1 MMRTIDL
8 NCDMGEIAALIED
21 GTQDRLMEHV
31 TSVNVACGGHAGD
44 DETMA
49 ATIAAARRR
58 GLAVGAHP
66 GYPDPAHFG
75 RRPLALAPDAVA
87 ASVEEQVTRLRVIAT
102 RLGVRLGHVK
112 PHGALYNQA
121 ADDPALALA
130 IARGVDRALAGAA
143 GAGIVLVG
151 LAGSRCL
158 TVWAREGYAVAPE
171 AFADR
176 RYEADGRLR
185 SRALP
190 GALLDA
196 PEEAADQ
203 ALALARDGMVTS
215 FEGRPVAVTA
225 TTLCIHGDTPG
236 AVAIAAAVA
245 RRLAAAGVA
254 VAGPPAS
261 IPRGPRF
268 SRRRAPAGA

>member
-1 MMRTIDL
+1 MTTLRTIDL

-21 GTQDRLMEHV
+21 GTQDALMEHV

-44 DETMA
+44 DDTMA
-49 ATIAAARRR
+49 ATVAAARWR

-66 GYPDPAHFG
+66 GYPDRAHFG
-75 RRPLALAPDAVA
+75 RRALALAPDAVA
-87 ASVEEQVTRLRVIAT
+87 ASVEEQVARLRDVAA

-121 ADDPALALA
+121 AGDPALALA
-130 IARGVDRALAGAA
+130 IARGVDRALVGAA
-143 GAGIVLVG
+143 SGIVLVG

-158 TVWAREGYAVAPE
+158 EVWAREGYAVAPE

-176 RYEADGRLR
+176 RYEADGTLR

-196 PEEAADQ
+196 PEDAAAQ
-203 ALALARDGMVTS
+203 ALALARDGAVTA
-215 FEGRPVAVTA
+215 FDGRRVAVAA

-236 AVAIAAAVA
+236 AVAIAVAVA
-245 RRLAAAGVA
+245 RRLAAAGVV
-254 VAGPPAS
+254 VAGPPAPA
-261 IPRGPRF
+261 PR
-268 SRRRAPAGA
+268 S

>member
-1 MMRTIDL
+1 MTTMRSIDL

-44 DETMA
+44 DATMA
-49 ATIAAARRR
+49 ATVAAARRR

-75 RRPLALAPDAVA
+75 RRALALAPDAVA
-87 ASVEEQVTRLRVIAT
+87 ASVEEQVARLRRITA

-130 IARGVDRALAGAA
+130 IARGVDRALAGAGEDA
-143 GAGIVLVG
+143 APGIVLVG

-158 TVWAREGYAVAPE
+158 EVWGREGYAVAPE

-190 GALLDA
+190 GALLDT
-196 PEEAADQ
+196 PEAAADQ
-203 ALALARDGMVTS
+203 ALAIARDGTVTA
-215 FEGRPVAVTA
+215 FDGRRVAVA
-225 TTLCIHGDTPG
+225 AGTLCIHGDTPG
-236 AVAIAAAVA
+236 AVAFASAVA
-245 RRLAAAGVA
+245 RRLAAAGFI
-254 VAGPPAS
+254 VAGPPA
-261 IPRGPRF
+261 P
-268 SRRRAPAGA
+268 APGA

>member
-1 MMRTIDL
+1 MTARRTIDL

-21 GTQDRLMEHV
+21 GTQDALMEHV

-44 DETMA
+44 DDTMA
-49 ATIAAARRR
+49 ATIGAARWR

-66 GYPDPAHFG
+66 GYPDRAHFG
-75 RRPLALAPDAVA
+75 RRALALSPDAVA
-87 ASVEEQVTRLRVIAT
+87 ASVEEQVARLHDVAA

-121 ADDPALALA
+121 AHDTALALA
-130 IARGVDRALAGAA
+130 IARGVDRALAGRAA
-143 GAGIVLVG
+143 PGIVLVG

-158 TVWAREGYAVAPE
+158 EIWEREGYAVAPE

-176 RYEADGRLR
+176 RYEADGTLR

-190 GALLDA
+190 GALLDD
-196 PEEAADQ
+196 PEDAAGQ
-203 ALALARDGMVTS
+203 ALALARDG
-215 FEGRPVAVTA
+215 AVTAFDGRRVRVAA

-245 RRLAAAGVA
+245 RRLVAAGVV
-254 VAGPPAS
+254 VAGPPAPA
-261 IPRGPRF
+261 PR
-268 SRRRAPAGA
+268 A

>member
-1 MMRTIDL
+1 MTTRRSIDL

-44 DETMA
+44 DDTMA
-49 ATIAAARRR
+49 ATIAAARRH
-58 GLAVGAHP
+58 GVAIGAHP

-75 RRPLALAPDAVA
+75 RRALTLSPDAVA
-87 ASVEEQVTRLRVIAT
+87 ASVEEQVA
-102 RLGVRLGHVK
+102 RLGAIAARLGARLSHVK

-121 ADDPALALA
+121 ADDAALALA
-130 IARGVDRALAGAA
+130 IAAGVDRALAGSGA
-143 GAGIVLVG
+143 GSGIVLVG

-158 TVWAREGYAVAPE
+158 EVWTREGYAIAPE

-176 RYEADGRLR
+176 RYEADRRLR

-190 GALLDA
+190 GALLDV
-196 PEEAADQ
+196 PEEAAAQ
-203 ALALARDGMVTS
+203 ALALARDGTVTAFDGS
-215 FEGRPVAVTA
+215 RVAVAA

-236 AVAIAAAVA
+236 TVAIASAVA
-245 RRLAAAGVA
+245 RRLAAAGIA
-254 VAGPPAS
+254 LAGPPA
-261 IPRGPRF
+261 PM
-268 SRRRAPAGA
+268 PAA

>member
-1 MMRTIDL
+1 MTTLRTIDL

-21 GTQDRLMEHV
+21 GTQDALMEHV

-44 DETMA
+44 DDTMA
-49 ATIAAARRR
+49 ATVAAARWR

-66 GYPDPAHFG
+66 GYPDRAHFG
-75 RRPLALAPDAVA
+75 RRALALSPDAVA
-87 ASVEEQVTRLRVIAT
+87 ASVEEQVARLRDVAA

-121 ADDPALALA
+121 AGDPALALA
-130 IARGVDRALAGAA
+130 IARGVDRALVGAA
-143 GAGIVLVG
+143 SGIVLVG

-158 TVWAREGYAVAPE
+158 EVWAREGYAVAPE

-176 RYEADGRLR
+176 RYEADGTLR

-196 PEEAADQ
+196 PEDAAAQ
-203 ALALARDGMVTS
+203 ALALARDGAVTALD
-215 FEGRPVAVTA
+215 GRRVAVAA

-236 AVAIAAAVA
+236 AVSIAVAVA
-245 RRLAAAGVA
+245 RRLAAAGVV
-254 VAGPPAS
+254 VAGPPAPA
-261 IPRGPRF
+261 PR
-268 SRRRAPAGA
+268 S

>member
-1 MMRTIDL
+1 MTTLRSIDL

-21 GTQDRLMEHV
+21 GTQDLLMEHV

-44 DETMA
+44 DDTMA

-75 RRPLALAPDAVA
+75 RRALTLSSDAVA
-87 ASVEEQVTRLRVIAT
+87 ASVEEQVARLREIAA

-130 IARGVDRALAGAA
+130 IAAGVDRALAGAGE
-143 GAGIVLVG
+143 GAASGVVLVG

-158 TVWAREGYAVAPE
+158 EVWRREGYAVAPE

-190 GALLDA
+190 GALLDT
-196 PEEAADQ
+196 PEDAAGQ
-203 ALALARDGMVTS
+203 ALALARDGMVTT
-215 FEGRPVAVTA
+215 FDGRRVAVAA
-225 TTLCIHGDTPG
+225 TTLCIHSDTPG
-236 AVAIAAAVA
+236 AVAIALAVA
-245 RRLAAAGVA
+245 RRLAAAGITM
-254 VAGPPAS
+254 AGPPVP
-261 IPRGPRF
+261 IP
-268 SRRRAPAGA
+268 GA

>member
-1 MMRTIDL
+1 MTTLRTIDL

-21 GTQDRLMEHV
+21 GTQDALMEHV

-44 DETMA
+44 DDTMA
-49 ATIAAARRR
+49 ATVAAARWR

-66 GYPDPAHFG
+66 GYPDRAHFG
-75 RRPLALAPDAVA
+75 RRALALSPDAVA
-87 ASVEEQVTRLRVIAT
+87 ASVEEQVARLRDVAA

-121 ADDPALALA
+121 AGDPALALA
-130 IARGVDRALAGAA
+130 IARGVDRALVGAA
-143 GAGIVLVG
+143 SGIVLVG

-158 TVWAREGYAVAPE
+158 EVWAREGYAVAPE

-176 RYEADGRLR
+176 RYEADGTLR

-196 PEEAADQ
+196 PEDAAAQ
-203 ALALARDGMVTS
+203 ALALARDGAVTALD
-215 FEGRPVAVTA
+215 GRRVAVAA

-236 AVAIAAAVA
+236 AVAIAVAVA
-245 RRLAAAGVA
+245 RRLAAAGVV
-254 VAGPPAS
+254 VAGPPAPA
-261 IPRGPRF
+261 PR
-268 SRRRAPAGA
+268 S